1 MFSLR
6 RIKRQNMGHDVF
18 ISYST
23 KNREAAMAICHM
35 LEQNEIR
42 CWMAPRNIPPGSDY
56 GDVIEDAIKSC
67 KSVIVLFSETAAQ
80 SQWVKGEINI
90 AFEEQKTIIPFRLD
104 ETPLKGQ
111 NRLILNKTHWID
123 AYPDYKTKFD
133 DLVYAVSLTV
143 GRELESTQKYESGS
157 IPLISYMKRMV
168 IRSVTKRMKLLL
180 ILVLSISSIFL
191 ISIMAF
197 EQFLDKSDIEIIAKT
212 FERVN
217 NIPLFE
223 RNTDYT
229 KTQDFY
235 ANGVRFRMKLVEKG
249 SLLLGHTVDQTDSV
263 RWDEGVLGQGKGHRV
278 TITKDFWIGETEI
291 TQELW
296 EAVMGENN
304 NPSQF
309 KGNNLPVEKIS
320 IKDCYEFLKKLSS
333 ICGEKF
339 TLPTEAE
346 WEYAAR
352 GGVNYIGY
360 NYSGSDSLYE
370 VAWHY
375 KNSEKRSHDVAQLFP
390 NELGI
395 YDMSGNVYEWCED
408 YARKDFYTENMIDP
422 CNIEPSNERRL
433 RIIRGGSWHS
443 GSTSSCRV
451 AFREYMQED
460 TKASSLGLRIVMRPK
475 VSLHE

>member
-1 MFSLR
+1 ME
-6 RIKRQNMGHDVF
+6 HDVF

-23 KNREAAMAICHM
+23 KNKEAAQAICHV

-56 GDVIEDAIKSC
+56 GDVIEDAIKAC
-67 KSVIVLFSETAAQ
+67 KSVVVLFSETAAQ
-80 SQWVKGEINI
+80 SQYVKSEINI

-123 AYPDYKTKFD
+123 AYPDYKTKFN
-133 DLVYAVSLTV
+133 DLVAAVSLIV
-143 GRELESTQKYESGS
+143 GREYISQQDLINRPDELISDTKMMVLES
-157 IPLISYMKRMV
+157 ISKRW
-168 IRSVTKRMKLLL
+168 KLLA
-180 ILVLSISSIFL
+180 IIVLCIICVFFL
-191 ISIMAF
+191 SVF
-197 EQFLDKSDIEIIAKT
+197 SYSFFSDKSDIEIIAKT
-212 FERVN
+212 HEQIN

-223 RNTDYT
+223 RNTDYSQS
-229 KTQDFY
+229 KDFN
-235 ANGVRFRMKLVEKG
+235 ANGVRFRMKLVKKG
-249 SLLLGHTVDQTDSV
+249 ALLLGHTADQTDSV
-263 RWDEGVLGQGKGHRV
+263 RLDESVLGQKRGHRV
-278 TITKDFWIGETEI
+278 TITNDFWIGETEV

-296 EAVMGENN
+296 EAVMGKEN

-309 KGNNLPVEKIS
+309 KGSKLPVHKIC
-320 IKDCYEFLKKLSS
+320 IKDCYNFLERLSEM
-333 ICGEKF
+333 CGEKF

-360 NYSGSDSLYE
+360 NYSGCDTLYK

-375 KNSEKRSHDVAQLFP
+375 LNSEKRPHEVALLRP

-408 YARKDFYTENMIDP
+408 YAYKDFYTDNMIDP
-422 CNIEPSNERRL
+422 CNTEPSNERNL

-443 GSTSSCRV
+443 GTTSSCRV

-460 TKASSLGLRIVMRPK
+460 ATASSLGLRIVMRSKAP
-475 VSLHE
+475 L